1 MPRLAVA
8 GPNPVVTAAARVAG
22 QAGGSVVDTAIVAS
36 LVATCTE
43 PGVCAPGSGGFM
55 TIGVPGSDPVVIDG
69 YMTAPGIGYEGE
81 SKYRSVSMEYGGG
94 VTTIVDAGSVAVPGS
109 FAAFAAASEA
119 FGVLPWSE
127 LMDMSA
133 AAIKDGFPMTPPT
146 RLYLEDSGLP
156 IFSQDPASKQAIFDG
171 GRLLE
176 VGERIRFDD
185 LADTLR
191 YIGSAGVQSL
201 YSGDLARTIVDDL
214 SSRGGSM
221 TREDLSSYRAVMRR
235 PLEVTLGDWRLD
247 TNPAPAVGGV
257 TLAAALG
264 YMVGSGDALDGSV
277 WAESLRSAFRDRLN
291 RLEFAEDRELE
302 SERLLQELGMRSPS
316 TIAIAV
322 VGNDGAAASTSF
334 SAGYGSGVVPKGT
347 GMLMNNCL
355 GEIELTPGGM
365 EAQVPGERLL
375 SNMAPTIARSPGQ
388 ALAVGSPGADRITS
402 ALATS
407 ISRVLL
413 GGDDLADAIEHP
425 RVHPEFSEEGDR
437 FAAERGLDVSNVSE
451 QVRWFEEQH
460 MYFGGVNGAALLH
473 GDLVAHADSRRA
485 GSVTLID

>member
-8 GPNPVVTAAARVAG
+8 GPNPVVTDAARVAG
-22 QAGGSVVDTAIVAS
+22 EAGGSVVDTAIVAS

-43 PGVCAPGSGGFM
+43 PGVCAPGAGGFM

-69 YMTAPGIGYEGE
+69 YVAVPGIGHEGG
-81 SKYRSVSMEYGGG
+81 STYRSVSMEYGGG
-94 VTTIVDAGSVAVPGS
+94 VTTLVDAGTVAVPGS

-119 FGVLPWSE
+119 YGVLPWSE
-127 LMDMSA
+127 LMDISA
-133 AAIKDGFPMTPPT
+133 AAIENGFPMTPPT
-146 RLYLEDSGLP
+146 RLYLEDSGVP
-156 IFSQDPASKQAIFDG
+156 IFSHDPASKQAIFDG
-171 GRLLE
+171 ERLLE
-176 VGERIRFDD
+176 VGELIRFDD

-191 YIGSAGVQSL
+191 HIGLAGVQSL
-201 YSGDLARTIVDDL
+201 YLGDLARTIIDDL
-214 SSRGGSM
+214 RSRGGSM
-221 TREDLSSYRAVMRR
+221 TREDLSSYRAVMRK
-235 PLEVTLGDWRLD
+235 PLEVSLGEWRLD

-264 YMVGSGDALDGSV
+264 YMVASGDPLDGSV

-291 RLEFAEDRELE
+291 RLEFAEDREAE
-302 SERLLQELGMRSPS
+302 SDLLLREIGIRSPS
-316 TIAIAV
+316 TIAVSV
-322 VGNDGAAASTSF
+322 VGSDGAAASTSF

-365 EAQVPGERLL
+365 EAQSPGDRLL

-402 ALATS
+402 ALAAS

-413 GGDDLADAIEHP
+413 GDDDLADAIEHP
-425 RVHPEFSEEGDR
+425 RVHPEFTEEGDR
-437 FAAERGLDVSNVSE
+437 FAAEHGLDVSKVSE
-451 QVRWFEEQH
+451 LVRWFEEPH

-473 GDLVAHADSRRA
+473 GDLAAHADSRRA
-485 GSVTLID
+485 GSIALVD